1 MLELR
6 HRTVAY
12 DGVVALDD
20 VSLAIRAGERVAVV
34 GANGSGK
41 STLLRELSRERG
53 LCVLVPQQI
62 PDELPVTA
70 HDYVML
76 GRTRRL
82 SPWRRPSAA
91 DETAVRSALAAVD
104 AAHLSGRRLD
114 GVSGGERRRLS
125 LALALASEAPV
136 LLLDEPTAQLDF
148 RHRSEFL
155 SLLARLP
162 RTVVAVMHEL
172 DDVVRN
178 FTRAVVLS
186 SGRIVADGRFAEKST
201 IEELMK

>member
-1 MLELR
+1 MLEIR
-6 HRTVAY
+6 DRTVRY
-12 DGVVALDD
+12 DGVVALDG
-20 VSLAIRAGERVAVV
+20 VSLSVRAGERVAVV
-34 GANGSGK
+34 GSNGSGK

-62 PDELPVTA
+62 PDGLPLA
-70 HDYVML
+70 ARDYVML
-76 GRTRRL
+76 GRTPRL

-91 DETAVRSALAAVD
+91 DEAAVRAALVAVD
-104 AAHLSGRRLD
+104 AVHLSCRRLD

-125 LALALASEAPV
+125 LALALASETPV

-148 RHRSEFL
+148 RHRAEFF

-162 RTVVAVMHEL
+162 RTVVAAMHEL
-172 DDVVRN
+172 DDVARN
-178 FTRAVVLS
+178 FSRTVVLS
-186 SGRIVADGRFAEKST
+186 SGRIVADGRFGGKSE

>member
-1 MLELR
+1 MLEFR
-6 HRTVAY
+6 DRTVRY
-12 DGVVALDD
+12 DGVTALDG
-20 VSLAIRAGERVAVV
+20 VSLSVRAGERVAVV
-34 GANGSGK
+34 GPNGSGK

-62 PDELPVTA
+62 PDGLPLA
-70 HDYVML
+70 ARDYVML
-76 GRTRRL
+76 GRTPRL

-91 DETAVRSALAAVD
+91 DEAAVDAALSAVD

-148 RHRSEFL
+148 RHRAEFF

-162 RTVVAVMHEL
+162 RTVVAAMHEL

-178 FTRAVVLS
+178 FTRTVVLS
-186 SGRIVADGRFAEKST
+186 SGRIVADGRFGEKSA

>member
-1 MLELR
+1 MLEIR
-6 HRTVAY
+6 DRTVRY
-12 DGVVALDD
+12 DGVVALDG
-20 VSLAIRAGERVAVV
+20 VSFSVRAGERVAVV
-34 GANGSGK
+34 GPNGSGK
-41 STLLRELSRERG
+41 STLLRELARERG

-62 PDELPVTA
+62 PDGLPLA
-70 HDYVML
+70 ARDYVML
-76 GRTRRL
+76 GRTPCL

-91 DETAVRSALAAVD
+91 DEAAVRAALAAVD
-104 AAHLSGRRLD
+104 AVHLSCRRLD

-148 RHRSEFL
+148 RHRAEFF

-162 RTVVAVMHEL
+162 RTVVAAMHEL

-178 FTRAVVLS
+178 FTRTVVLS
-186 SGRIVADGRFAEKST
+186 SGRIVADGRFGEKSA